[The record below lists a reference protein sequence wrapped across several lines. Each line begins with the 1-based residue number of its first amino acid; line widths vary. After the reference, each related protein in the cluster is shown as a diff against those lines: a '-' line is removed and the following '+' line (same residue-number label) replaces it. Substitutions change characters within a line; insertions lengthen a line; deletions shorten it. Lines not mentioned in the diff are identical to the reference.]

1 MAKLTV
7 VILTTAI
14 LAKGYTFYGRTV
26 VVAEDEC
33 VRQAVQQCRG
43 TSALNP
49 ADEES
54 RAGCVV
60 SVVVLASV

>member
-54 RAGCVV
+54 RA
-60 SVVVLASV
+60 